1 MLTGKLHMVS
11 KHYTQCIERYNLNL
25 RQCLAKLPLM
35 SNIHGNVSQR
45 IIRHYLNIHHNINYS
60 S

>member
-1 MLTGKLHMVS
+1 MVS
-11 KHYTQCIERYNLNL
+11 KHYTQCIERYNFNL
-25 RQCLAKLPLM
+25 LSIWQNFPQNIIL